1 MLTSIAAILA
11 PADTAVE
18 LVSKMIKRYSD
29 AQTLSGNIKT
39 TVTIGNQRIIVTSNV
54 QIERPLKMHLFQKVE
69 GQTDSFLVV
78 SDGKKFSYPKPMGGP
93 SSDRDPNGRLV
104 EPIFEGTKLGD
115 VYRAIAGSVAERS
128 AILDLL
134 VSDTRDLMLLRD
146 QWSTLSD
153 GGKVDLSGTP
163 CRIVKGDWRLN
174 KISETSGEY
183 SMWITEQGEL
193 KKYSVVQA
201 QGAALLGKGDYDGD
215 VKREHAV
222 DIEIGKTID
231 QNLFSKVK

>member
-78 SDGKKFSYPKPMGGP
+78 
-93 SSDRDPNGRLV
+93 
-104 EPIFEGTKLGD
+104 
-115 VYRAIAGSVAERS
+115 
-128 AILDLL
+128 
-134 VSDTRDLMLLRD
+134 
-146 QWSTLSD
+146 
-153 GGKVDLSGTP
+153 
-163 CRIVKGDWRLN
+163 
-174 KISETSGEY
+174 
-183 SMWITEQGEL
+183 
-193 KKYSVVQA
+193 
-201 QGAALLGKGDYDGD
+201 
-215 VKREHAV
+215 
-222 DIEIGKTID
+222 
-231 QNLFSKVK
+231 